1 MITNTINKITR
12 ITVGSLLLLAA
23 TSSCER
29 DVKDLQPAS
38 FPKNPNVFIDDF
50 SAGLNYAA
58 FGGSNP
64 KAFEVDKI
72 VTWNGSVAS
81 MRFDVPAVNDPRGA
95 YAGGAFFVDGGRDL
109 SSYNVL
115 TFWAKASQNATID
128 LLGFGNYLGANT
140 YQASISNVAVG
151 SNWTKYYIPI
161 PDPSRLT
168 AEKGMFFYSD
178 GADNGLGY
186 SFWIDEVKFENL
198 GTVAHAQPQILLG
211 QDQQVNSFVGGN
223 AQIGGVSSRFNLP
236 NGTDIVVDMTV
247 NYLAFE
253 SSNESIATVNS
264 GGNVSI
270 IGGPG
275 SSVITAKMQGK
286 DAKGSLT
293 VSSVGNFTPAPIPT
307 HPQANVI
314 SLFSDVYT
322 DVPVEYYNGYWAPF
336 QTTLS
341 EDFEIN
347 GDRVLSYTNFNFV
360 GTQFS
365 QPTINASS
373 MTHLHLNIFFPSA
386 IAAGAQFKIQLVD
399 FGNDGAFGG
408 GDDKSHTLTF
418 TAPTLVSQ
426 NWITFDI
433 PLANF
438 TTLTS
443 RAHLG
448 QLIYEGTNI
457 SRFYADNIY
466 FHN

>member
-1 MITNTINKITR
+1 MIASTLNKITR
-12 ITVGSLLLLAA
+12 FTVGSLFLLAA
-23 TSSCER
+23 VSCER

-38 FPKNPNVFIDDF
+38 YPKNPNVFIDDF

-64 KAFEVDKI
+64 KAFEVDKQ
-72 VTWNGSVAS
+72 VSWNGSVAS
-81 MRFDVPAVNDPRGA
+81 MRFDVPSVNDPRGA
-95 YAGGAFFVDGGRDL
+95 YAGGVFFTAAGRDL

-115 TFWAKASQNATID
+115 TFWAKGSQNVVID
-128 LLGFGNYLGANT
+128 LLGIGNDLGENK
-140 YQASISNVAVG
+140 YQASIANVPVTA
-151 SNWTKYYIPI
+151 SWTKYYIPI
-161 PDPSRLT
+161 PDPSRLI
-168 AEKGMFFYSD
+168 AERGMFFYSD

-198 GTVAHAQPQILLG
+198 GTVANAQPQILLG
-211 QDQQVNSFVGGN
+211 QDQTINSFVGGKPE
-223 AQIGGVSSRFNLP
+223 IGGISSKFNLP
-236 NGTDIVVDMTV
+236 NGVDIVVDMSSA
-247 NYLAFE
+247 YLDFI
-253 SSNESIATVNS
+253 SSNETIATVGSN
-264 GGNVSI
+264 GVANIV
-270 IGGPG
+270 GGPG
-275 SSVITAKMQGK
+275 STVVTAKMQGK

-293 VSSVGNFTPAPIPT
+293 INSVGNFVPAPIPT
-307 HPQANVI
+307 LPQANVI
-314 SLFSDVYT
+314 SLFTDVYNN
-322 DVPVEYYNGYWAPF
+322 VPVEYYNGYWAPF

-341 EDFEIN
+341 EDFEVN

-373 MTHLHLNIFFPSA
+373 MTHLHLNIFFSTA
-386 IAAGAQFKIQLVD
+386 IAPGAQFKIELVD
-399 FGNDGAFGG
+399 FGANGVFGG

-426 NWITFDI
+426 SWITFDI

-457 SRFYADNIY
+457 TRFYADNIY